1 VKILDFGLAKMQA
14 PATPVGEDTPT
25 APVLTRHGAVVGTFA
40 YMSPE
45 QACSEPLDGRADL
58 FSLGVVLYELATGVL
73 PARGL
78 ENADALPVGLGAIVT
93 KLMAPDP
100 ALRYQTAREAREA
113 FQNYAASTGG
123 FARASRG

>member
-1 VKILDFGLAKMQA
+1 
-14 PATPVGEDTPT
+14 
-25 APVLTRHGAVVGTFA
+25 VGTYA

-58 FSLGVVLYELATGVL
+58 FSLGVVLYELATGLL
-73 PARGL
+73 PIRGL
-78 ENADALPVGLGAIVT
+78 ENSDALPEGLGSIVI

-113 FQNYAASTGG
+113 FQRYAAGG
-123 FARASRG
+123 LVKASRGI